1 VVVRLIYRPRASE
14 GSTLTGK
21 PRSKRRSV
29 WLCIAIVLT
38 AGLLYLPE
46 RQSRPLRAE
55 AATTAREFTPAN
67 SLGFKVKRN
76 RADLLLDWNRESP
89 AVVDAL
95 SGTLIIR
102 AGNLERSVAL
112 TRDQLRQGSVL
123 YAPTAGRVAFRLQIV
138 GRDYEVTED
147 LLAVL
152 P

>member
-1 VVVRLIYRPRASE
+1 MVVRLIYRPRASE

-29 WLCIAIVLT
+29 WISIAIVLT

-67 SLGFKVKRN
+67 SFGFKVKSN